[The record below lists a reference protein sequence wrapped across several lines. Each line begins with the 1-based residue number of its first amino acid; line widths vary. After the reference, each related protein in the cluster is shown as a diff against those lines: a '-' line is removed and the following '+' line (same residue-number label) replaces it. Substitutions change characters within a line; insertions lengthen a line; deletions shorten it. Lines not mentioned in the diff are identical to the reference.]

1 MVFTDKQDCVFWR
14 MAIEDAIADALG
26 DNTVGY

>member
-1 MVFTDKQDCVFWR
+1 MLFTDKQDCVFWR